1 MGIAAHYSIKGYL
14 ASKRASVHSLV
25 VRACM
30 PALPKTKE
38 EPKPP
43 CEKLDAIHRITG
55 MLARERANQ
64 TISGCAEARCCRRD
78 GTNRQS
84 RDTRLCEADLYTRDI
99 SFATVSQTR

>member
-1 MGIAAHYSIKGYL
+1 MKGL
-14 ASKRASVHSLV
+14 APFCFDAFKGAL

-30 PALPKTKE
+30 PALRKKEE

-43 CEKLDAIHRITG
+43 CDKLDTSYRITG

-64 TISGCAEARCCRRD
+64 TTSGCAEARCCRRA

-99 SFATVSQTR
+99 SFATGSQTR